1 MVREVERILGEL
13 SALRRDLEDLRRRL
27 EKESPSLEDSLR
39 RRGFRLGKWN
49 PTEEL
54 IFPDDLPPA
63 QIDYLFEMLHRYSF
77 RIFLRDVIAHRE
89 ALRASQLTKFC
100 SAPTVGEYLDFLE
113 KGRIIET
120 VDPLTYRLA
129 KETVRSFGGTL
140 EWFVAQVFEREFR
153 SPALWGVRLMDLDV
167 GGDYDV
173 LARVEGRLVYLE
185 VKSSPPKH
193 VEQSE
198 VGAFLDRVNQLLP
211 NIALF
216 LVDTELRMKDKVVV
230 MFEEELRRRFGAWA
244 RRRHP
249 VKRLFDEVFFLEERV
264 FIVNSKPNLVSN
276 MGRCLR
282 WWFGRQA

>member
-1 MVREVERILGEL
+1 MVREVEKILVVL
-13 SALRRDLEDLRRRL
+13 SNLRRDLEELRRRL
-27 EKESPSLEDSLR
+27 EVESPSLEDTLR

-54 IFPDDLPPA
+54 IFPDDLPSN
-63 QIDYLFEMLHRYSF
+63 IVDEVFEMLHKYSF
-77 RIFLRDVIAHRE
+77 RIFLRDVISHRE
-89 ALRASQLTKFC
+89 ALRAPELTKFC
-100 SAPTVGEYLDFLE
+100 SAPTVREYLDFLE
-113 KGRIIET
+113 NARVIQKT
-120 VDPLTYRLA
+120 DPITYQMT
-129 KETVRSFGGTL
+129 KESVRSFGSTL
-140 EWFVAQVFEREFR
+140 EWFVAQIFEREFR
-153 SPALWGVRLMDLDV
+153 SPAIWGVRLMDLDV

-173 LARVEGRLVYLE
+173 LARLEGRLVYLE

-193 VEQSE
+193 IEQSE

-230 MFEEELRRRFGAWA
+230 MFEEELKRRFGAWA

-249 VKRLFDEVFFLEERV
+249 VKRLFDEIFFLEERI

-276 MGRCLR
+276 LGRCLR
-282 WWFGRQA
+282 WWFGRQT

>member
-1 MVREVERILGEL
+1 MVREVEKILVEL
-13 SALRRDLEDLRRRL
+13 SNLRRDLEELRRRL
-27 EKESPSLEDSLR
+27 EVESPSLEDTLR

-54 IFPDDLPPA
+54 IFPDDLPSN
-63 QIDYLFEMLHRYSF
+63 IVDEVFEMLHKYSF
-77 RIFLRDVIAHRE
+77 RIFLRDVISHRE
-89 ALRASQLTKFC
+89 ALRAPELTKFC
-100 SAPTVGEYLDFLE
+100 SAPTVSEYLDFLE
-113 KGRIIET
+113 NARIIQKT
-120 VDPLTYRLA
+120 DPITYQMT
-129 KETVRSFGGTL
+129 KESVRSFGSTL
-140 EWFVAQVFEREFR
+140 EWFVAQIFEREFR
-153 SPALWGVRLMDLDV
+153 SPAIWGVRLMDLDV

-173 LARVEGRLVYLE
+173 LARLEGRLVYLE

-193 VEQSE
+193 IEQSE
-198 VGAFLDRVNQLLP
+198 VGAFMDRVNQLLP

-249 VKRLFDEVFFLEERV
+249 VKRLFDEIFFLEERI

-276 MGRCLR
+276 IGRCLR
-282 WWFGRQA
+282 WWFGRQT